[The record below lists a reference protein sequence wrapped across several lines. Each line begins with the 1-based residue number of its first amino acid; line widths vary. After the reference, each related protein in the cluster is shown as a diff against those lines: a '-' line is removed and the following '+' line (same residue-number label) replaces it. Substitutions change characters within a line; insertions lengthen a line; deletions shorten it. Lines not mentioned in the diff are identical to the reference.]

1 MRSNFLT
8 RIFFVSAILFSI
20 QSVAQTTSKELSVTA
35 LKCEYKREPLG
46 VDALT
51 PVLSWEIQSKKR
63 GVKQS
68 AYRILVSDNK
78 ESLNTNK
85 GNIWDSGKQLS
96 ENSIQVIYAG
106 KTLKT
111 TATYYWKVM
120 SWDQLGIPGNW
131 SQTSQWQMGLL
142 KAADWNNARWIA
154 YDSIPSSEIRIPAV
168 HGSGDKKWGPGKN
181 ILPLIRKEFSV
192 DKPVKKATMF
202 ICGLGHFE
210 MNVNGKKVGDHFLDP
225 GWTDYDKEAQYVSF
239 DITGELKKGKN
250 AIGVLLGNGFYYVP
264 RERYRKITGAFGY
277 PKLLCRLVIEHS
289 DGTITNII
297 SDPSWKT
304 IAGPISFSSIYGGE
318 DYDAALD
325 QQGWDQTGFDDNRWK
340 NAMIVNGPPELKSQ
354 TQEPIKI
361 FDRFS
366 PVKISSPGRNAWVY
380 DLGQNA
386 SGIPEIEVKGKT
398 GASLK
403 LIPAELLDDSGY
415 VTQKATGSPSY
426 SIYKLKGSASEPWR
440 PFFTYY
446 GFRYVQVE
454 GAVPEGEPNPLGL
467 PVITKLSGL
476 HTRNAAEKTG
486 EFSCSNELFN
496 RIYRLINWAVQSNMA
511 SVLTDCPHREKLG
524 WLEQLHLMGNSIHY
538 NYDIAS
544 FCRKIIRDMIT
555 AQTNDGLV
563 PDIAP
568 EYVEFDHGFRDSP
581 EWGSSGIL
589 APWYMYEWYGDKR
602 ILEESYDMM
611 KKYAD
616 YLQKKSENGILSHGL
631 GDWFDIGPKNPG
643 ESQLTPKGITATT
656 IYYYDLIILSKTAK
670 ILGRSSEAEKYQQIA
685 KQVRDTFNKK
695 FFDTQTKEYG
705 TGSQA
710 ANSMAVYMGLVDT
723 ADSKAVIDNIVKDV
737 REHNNGLTA
746 GDIGYRYLLRVL
758 EDAKRSDVIFDMNNR
773 SDVPGYGYQLAHG
786 ATALTESWQAYR
798 FVSNNHL
805 MLGHIMEWFYSGLA
819 GIKQDPN
826 SIAYKNITID
836 PNPVGDITQAAASFH
851 SPYGLIKSEWKK
863 ENNQFSLDATVPVN
877 TIATI
882 YIPAKS
888 LSEITEGGTSVSK
901 IKEIKLIGVKDGK
914 ILVRVGSGNYK
925 FNVKM

>member
-1 MRSNFLT
+1 M
-8 RIFFVSAILFSI
+8 
-20 QSVAQTTSKELSVTA
+20 
-35 LKCEYKREPLG
+35 
-46 VDALT
+46 
-51 PVLSWEIQSKKR
+51 QSKKR
-63 GVKQS
+63 AVIQS

-78 ESLNTNK
+78 ELLNTNK

-96 ENSIQVIYAG
+96 ENSIQVIYGG
-106 KTLKT
+106 KSLKAV
-111 TATYYWKVM
+111 ATYYWKVM
-120 SWDQLGIPGNW
+120 SWDQTRNPSAW
-131 SQTSQWQMGLL
+131 SQSAQWQMGLL
-142 KAADWNNARWIA
+142 QPADWENARWIG
-154 YDSIPSSEIRIPAV
+154 YDSIPLSEIRIPAV
-168 HGSGDKKWGPGKN
+168 HGSGDKNWGPGKN
-181 ILPLIRKEFSV
+181 ILPLIRKEFPV
-192 DKPVKKATMF
+192 EKTVKKATIF

-210 MNVNGKKVGDHFLDP
+210 MKLNGKKVGDHFLDP
-225 GWTDYDKEAQYVSF
+225 GWTDYDKHAQYISF

-250 AIGVLLGNGFYYVP
+250 AVAVLLGNGFYYIP

-277 PKLLCRLVIEHS
+277 PKLLCRLVMEYE
-289 DGTITNII
+289 DGTIGNIV

-304 IAGPISFSSIYGGE
+304 IAGPITFSSIYGGE
-318 DYDAALD
+318 DYDASLE
-325 QQGWDQTGFDDNRWK
+325 QNGWDKAGFDDSRWK
-340 NAMIVNGPPELKSQ
+340 NAMIVNGPPQLNSQ
-354 TQEPIKI
+354 MQEPVKI

-366 PVKISSPGRNAWVY
+366 PVKISSPGKDAWVY

-386 SGIPEIEVKGKT
+386 SGIPEIEVKGEK
-398 GASLK
+398 GASIK

-426 SIYKLKGSASEPWR
+426 SIYSLKGAPSETWK

-454 GAVPEGEPNPLGL
+454 GAVPEGEANPSGL
-467 PVITKLSGL
+467 PVISRLSGL

-486 EFSCSNELFN
+486 EFSCSNDLFN

-544 FCRKIIRDMIT
+544 FCRKIIKDMII

-589 APWYMYEWYGDKR
+589 VPWYMYEWYGDKR
-602 ILEESYDMM
+602 ILEESYPMM
-611 KKYAD
+611 EKYAE
-616 YLQKKSENGILSHGL
+616 YLKSKSDSGILSHGL
-631 GDWFDIGPKNPG
+631 GDWFDIGPKDPG

-656 IYYYDLIILSKTAK
+656 IYYYDLTILSKTAK
-670 ILGRSSEAEKYQQIA
+670 ILGRSSDEKKYQQIA
-685 KQVRDTFNKK
+685 KEVRRTFNNR
-695 FFDTQTKEYG
+695 FFNRQNKQYA

-723 ADSKAVIDNIVKDV
+723 ADREAVVANIVKDV
-737 REHNNGLTA
+737 REHSNGLTA

-819 GIKQDPN
+819 GIRQDLN
-826 SIAYKNITID
+826 SVAYKNIIID
-836 PNPVGDITQAAASFH
+836 PNPVGDVTEASASFY
-851 SPYGLIKSEWKK
+851 SPYGPIKAAWKK
-863 ENNQFSLDATVPVN
+863 DNNQFSLEVSIPVN
-877 TIATI
+877 TTATI
-882 YIPAKS
+882 YIPAS
-888 LSEITEGGTSVSK
+888 SVSAVMESGTPVSK
-901 IKEIKLIGVKDGK
+901 IKELKPLGVKNGK
-914 ILVRVGSGNYK
+914 VLIRVGSGNYH
-925 FNVKM
+925 FEVK